1 MKIKMLIEPPE
12 NWQDKINA
20 YVEFNEKYKE
30 SKHKCDFCSSNASF
44 FILPEI
50 IDESVYSPQFVKKD
64 WIGQRIINGISK
76 IFKNRY
82 ICSSPECRRK
92 FLNETRL
99 KISRKTGYEIL

>member
-44 FILPEI
+44 FIL
-50 IDESVYSPQFVKKD
+50 
-64 WIGQRIINGISK
+64 
-76 IFKNRY
+76 
-82 ICSSPECRRK
+82 
-92 FLNETRL
+92 L
-99 KISRKTGYEIL
+99 